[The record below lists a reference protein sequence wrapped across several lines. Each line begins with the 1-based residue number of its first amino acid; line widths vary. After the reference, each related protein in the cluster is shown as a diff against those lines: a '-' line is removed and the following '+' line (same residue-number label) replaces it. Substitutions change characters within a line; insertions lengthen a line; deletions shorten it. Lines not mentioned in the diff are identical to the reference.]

1 MTADEAQLARRL
13 GHELDEPELLRRALR
28 HRSSGGRHNER
39 LEFLGDAVLGLA
51 IATDLFQRD
60 AKLTEG
66 DLSRLRASLVNRETL
81 ADIAAELDLGNYLDL
96 GPGELK
102 SGGFRRKSILADTLE
117 AVIGA
122 VYLDGGYAAAE
133 AMIRRLFASRLAD
146 LPAPDSLKD
155 PKTRLQEHLQARGKA
170 LPVYAVVKHSGPAH
184 NPTFTVSA
192 SIAALD
198 ISVTADGGSRRAAEQ
213 GAAQQILDHIRHD

>member
-1 MTADEAQLARRL
+1 MDEARLARRL
-13 GHELDEPELLRRALR
+13 GYECTQPELLRRALR

-39 LEFLGDAVLGLA
+39 LEFLGDAVLGLV

-66 DLSRLRASLVNRETL
+66 DLSRLRASLVNRATL

-122 VYLDGGYAAAE
+122 VYLDGGYAAAQV
-133 AMIRRLFASRLAD
+133 MILHLFASRLAD
-146 LPAPDSLKD
+146 LPAPDALKD
-155 PKTRLQEHLQARGKA
+155 PKTRLQEHLQARGQA
-170 LPVYAVVKHSGPAH
+170 LPVYTVVEHSGPAH
-184 NPTFTVSA
+184 NPTFAVSA
-192 SIAALD
+192 TIAAMD
-198 ISVTADGGSRRAAEQ
+198 VSVTASGGSRRAAEQ
-213 GAAQQILDHIRHD
+213 GAAQQILERIEHG